1 MSRQRLEQITIITDA
16 IKIGRFP
23 FLDHIAKERIDE
35 ALYDV
40 TSLLVDF
47 GIGTK
52 DRFEIEVIPRGIGH
66 NGMEMYKTNIQ
77 PINYEEDK

>member
-1 MSRQRLEQITIITDA
+1 MSRQSEIDNIDRLRNSWKSLNLLGLYGIT
-16 IKIGRFP
+16 F
-23 FLDHIAKERIDE
+23 AKH
-35 ALYDV
+35 
-40 TSLLVDF
+40 LVNE